1 MFDYHT
7 KNIAGRQRMQG
18 MLFTCGAY
26 SDIFESTLGKYGAPL
41 WLVAVVFQESGC
53 DPLATSH
60 AGARGLWQFM
70 PESARAYGLKVVE
83 GEIDERL
90 NSVKATEAGVHFLTD
105 LHRQVGA
112 WDLALAAYN
121 MGPYGLV
128 GRLVRVGGDAGYWDL
143 VDANLLPDE
152 TAGYVPSIEAFALIL
167 ENLNRLDFGHDSRPV
182 ESTAEVSVKPGMR
195 LSFIARAAH
204 TSTLRIRDLNRE
216 FLKDTVP
223 SGEFTARVPD
233 SEAHRAQVF
242 IDSVSPSD
250 DRDTC
255 VPEDFDWGAKVYETS
270 RWAAAC
276 HADAGARGD
285 GGPARAKP

>member
-1 MFDYHT
+1 
-7 KNIAGRQRMQG
+7 
-18 MLFTCGAY
+18 
-26 SDIFESTLGKYGAPL
+26 
-41 WLVAVVFQESGC
+41 
-53 DPLATSH
+53 
-60 AGARGLWQFM
+60 M